1 MLKSIWNSWNKFW
14 FESDG
19 STQMRLF
26 SKAFGLLFFF
36 YVASRTPDLRL
47 AYTNEGILPL
57 SVLNDFPE
65 THLRFSVLRMFDSI
79 GLVWVFHVALLLS
92 LLSIVLGF
100 FPRVSAI
107 IAFLLHLNFMNR
119 DMVMVYGVDMISSV
133 FLFYLCLG
141 DYRSEL
147 PGGKRDWKA
156 DLGSVA
162 YRLAQIQVCIIYA
175 FAGLDKVKGPSWWN
189 GDALWYVMFNPQYA
203 SLDFSWIAHFPLLL
217 IIPTYASLLWEVYFP
232 VLVWVKPVRYPV
244 LIFGVLLHIGI
255 GLTMSMP
262 SFGILMMCLY
272 TLFLDKVHA
281 EKFALFFKKLIKK
294 VLSPRKVLVGKA
306 DESYV

>member
-1 MLKSIWNSWNKFW
+1 MTLKFVWNAWNKFW

-19 STQMRLF
+19 SSQMRLF
-26 SKAFGLLFFF
+26 SRVFATLFFL
-36 YVASRTPDLRL
+36 YVVTRTPDLRI

-65 THLRFSVLRMFDSI
+65 THLRFSILRVFDSI
-79 GLVWVFHVALLLS
+79 GLVWIMQVTLLAS
-92 LLSIVLGF
+92 LLCIIFGFIPRAAAIV
-100 FPRVSAI
+100 
-107 IAFLLHLNFMNR
+107 AFILHLNFLNR
-119 DMVMVYGVDMISSV
+119 NMVMVYGVDMISSV
-133 FLFYLCLG
+133 FLFYICLG
-141 DYRSEL
+141 DYRRTSATR
-147 PGGKRDWKA
+147 KRDWKTE
-156 DLGSVA
+156 LGSVA

-189 GDALWYVMFNPQYA
+189 GDALWYVFFNPQYA
-203 SLDFSWIAHFPLLL
+203 ALDFSWVAHFPFVVMAL
-217 IIPTYASLLWEVYFP
+217 TYSSVIWEVYFP

-262 SFGILMMCLY
+262 SFGFLMMCPY
-272 TLFLDKVHA
+272 TLFLERTHA
-281 EKFALFFKKLIKK
+281 EKFALFVRKMIN
-294 VLSPRKVLVGKA
+294 PRKVLLRKA